1 MPREQLPLSIEQ
13 GVEDATESAAAA
25 RLPSRIAP
33 MHPSPGFAPF
43 DDPDYLFEPWWPGVR
58 ALAWVEDG
66 RLSRLQAEG
75 LADALAAFGEL
86 AEELPSRLMEDGVIL
101 DGWLLALDEGGW
113 LDPELLRRRL
123 AGDRAA
129 GRPAFVATDLLAAGG
144 ALWTRRPFGTRRRYL
159 ESVLLDGDRCVVSH
173 ALVGEG
179 TLLAEALGRFG
190 LEAISAR
197 RLDARHRSGS
207 AGDAWLRVPVAPALS
222 PERPRLALIQRLPF
236 SDDVLNPGGSQGR
249 SG

>member
-1 MPREQLPLSIEQ
+1 VPREQLPLSIEV
-13 GVEDATESAAAA
+13 GVEDATAPHGAD
-25 RLPSRIAP
+25 RLPARIAP

-58 ALAWVEDG
+58 ALAWVEEG
-66 RLSRLQAEG
+66 KLSRLQAEG

-86 AEELPSRLMEDGVIL
+86 AEELPGRLMDDGVIL
-101 DGWLLALDEGGW
+101 DGWLLALDDGGW
-113 LDPELLRRRL
+113 LDADLLRRRL
-123 AGDRAA
+123 AGDRGA

-144 ALWTRRPFGTRRRYL
+144 VPWTRRPFGTRRRQL
-159 ESVLLDGDRCVVSH
+159 ETVLLDGDRCVVSH

-179 TLLAEALGRFG
+179 TLLAEALARFG

-197 RLDARHRSGS
+197 RLDARHRSGA

-236 SDDVLNPGGSQGR
+236 ADDPPGSR
-249 SG
+249 PSGG